1 MMNSIQ
7 KRNLLL
13 FIGGR
18 LISLIGSGIQMIA
31 IPLFILDYTGSGTLM
46 GVFTM
51 LCMIPMLLVAP
62 LAGVLGDRWNRKG
75 IAVYTDLGRGMMIML
90 LAWLAFGHRMNIT
103 VLFTAQIFI
112 SIMDGLFNTATAA
125 MLADLVDSDDFNR
138 ANASKSAVDCLSMI
152 IGPVVGGI
160 IYGISGI
167 QMVFF
172 LNALSFI
179 LSALCE
185 IFIFYRMPLQN
196 KAKLKIRSFI
206 TENRD
211 ALSFINNYQ
220 GLQQLFIFVMI
231 ANFLVAPII
240 MVVFPYI
247 LKKGIGFTSQQY
259 GYIMTSFM
267 AGLLIGNVLIGSLLA
282 KARSGTMV
290 KTGLLIQGF
299 LLMVIAVIFFPVIVK
314 EFNGPTWP
322 LFGVIAGSFLVS
334 GVFNA
339 MVNTPL
345 MTNLQKMVPP
355 DMRARFFAALGL
367 ITQFAI
373 PVGSLIYGFLLDK
386 ILAHLILG
394 AVGVLNFAITLFFF
408 KYASPEAY
416 EPTVTF
422 QEPIATD

>member
-1 MMNSIQ
+1 MNLVQ
-7 KRNLLL
+7 KRNLSL
-13 FIGGR
+13 FISGR

-51 LCMIPMLLVAP
+51 LSMIPMLLVSP

-75 IAVYTDLGRGMMIML
+75 IAIYTDFGRGMIIML
-90 LAWLAFGHRMNIT
+90 LAWLAFYNRINIT
-103 VLFTAQIFI
+103 ILFTVQIFI
-112 SIMDGLFNTATAA
+112 SVMDGLFNTATAA
-125 MLADLVDSDDFNR
+125 MLADLVDPEDFNR

-196 KAKLKIRSFI
+196 KAKLKICSFI

-211 ALSFINNYQ
+211 ALSFINNYK
-220 GLQQLFIFVMI
+220 GLQQLFIFFMI
-231 ANFLVAPII
+231 TNFLVAPII

-259 GYIMTSFM
+259 GYIMTSFV

-282 KARSGTMV
+282 KARAGIMV
-290 KTGLLIQGF
+290 KTGLLIQGS
-299 LLMVIAVIFFPVIVK
+299 
-314 EFNGPTWP
+314 
-322 LFGVIAGSFLVS
+322 LFIG
-334 GVFNA
+334 
-339 MVNTPL
+339 
-345 MTNLQKMVPP
+345 
-355 DMRARFFAALGL
+355 
-367 ITQFAI
+367 
-373 PVGSLIYGFLLDK
+373 
-386 ILAHLILG
+386 
-394 AVGVLNFAITLFFF
+394 
-408 KYASPEAY
+408 
-416 EPTVTF
+416 
-422 QEPIATD
+422 